1 MMLVA
6 LAVFKFERLEPA
18 ALLLLSIQV
27 KKELVTSS
35 YCVGP
40 KTVHKERKNLL
51 HVFSTNYLRPAL
63 FIGSQ

>member
-1 MMLVA
+1 MLVA

-40 KTVHKERKNLL
+40 KTVHKDYTRRVIVN
-51 HVFSTNYLRPAL
+51 T
-63 FIGSQ
+63 